1 MTLPLWL
8 CASRLTTQGTEG
20 IIMSRGDRK
29 RNQKGEYVEIVTRER
44 VLGALE
50 DADEPIMAT
59 GDVADALECSREAAR
74 LKLTDLAEDG
84 EVERH
89 SVRGA
94 VVVWWPT
101 DDPTTAEP
109 LRDLVGML
117 DEDEA
122 DAFVERTREVRE
134 QFDDEILGNGARNH
148 GA

>member
-1 MTLPLWL
+1 M
-8 CASRLTTQGTEG
+8 ARGAEDS
-20 IIMSRGDRK
+20 IMGQGDRK
-29 RNQKGEYVEIVTRER
+29 RNQEGEYVETVTRER

-59 GDVADALECSREAAR
+59 GDVADALECSHEAAR

-89 SVRGA
+89 NVRGA

-117 DEDEA
+117 DGDEA
-122 DAFVERTREVRE
+122 DAFVERTQEVRE
-134 QFDDEILGNGARNH
+134 QFDDEILGSGARNH
-148 GA
+148 EA

>member
-1 MTLPLWL
+1 
-8 CASRLTTQGTEG
+8 
-20 IIMSRGDRK
+20 MSQGDRK
-29 RNQKGEYVEIVTRER
+29 RNQEGEYVETVTRER
-44 VLGALE
+44 VLAALE
-50 DADEPIMAT
+50 GADEPIMAT
-59 GDVADALECSREAAR
+59 GDVADALGCSHEAAR

-109 LRDLVGML
+109 LRDLVGTL

-122 DAFVERTREVRE
+122 DAFVEHTQEVRE
-134 QFDDEILGNGARNH
+134 QFDDEILGSDARDH

>member
-1 MTLPLWL
+1 MG
-8 CASRLTTQGTEG
+8 Q
-20 IIMSRGDRK
+20 GDRK
-29 RNQKGEYVEIVTRER
+29 RNQEGQYVETVTRDR
-44 VLGALE
+44 VLAALE
-50 DADEPIMAT
+50 GADEPVMAT

-89 SVRGA
+89 DVRGA

-122 DAFVERTREVRE
+122 DDFLERTRAVRE
-134 QFDDEILGNGARNH
+134 QFDDEILGSGPRNH
-148 GA
+148 EA

>member
-1 MTLPLWL
+1 MG
-8 CASRLTTQGTEG
+8 Q
-20 IIMSRGDRK
+20 GDRK
-29 RNQKGEYVEIVTRER
+29 RNQEGHYVETVTRER
-44 VLGALE
+44 VLAALE
-50 DADEPIMAT
+50 DADEPVMAT

-89 SVRGA
+89 NVRGA
-94 VVVWWPT
+94 VIVWWPT

-122 DAFVERTREVRE
+122 DEFAERTRAVRE
-134 QFDDEILGNGARNH
+134 QFDDEILTGSAQDH

>member
-1 MTLPLWL
+1 M
-8 CASRLTTQGTEG
+8 TQGTEG
-20 IIMSRGDRK
+20 IIMNQGDRK
-29 RNQKGEYVEIVTRER
+29 RNQEGEYVETVTRKR
-44 VLGALE
+44 VLAALE

-59 GDVADALECSREAAR
+59 GDVADALDCSQEAAR

-89 SVRGA
+89 NVRGA

-122 DAFVERTREVRE
+122 DALVERTQEVRE
-134 QFDDEILGNGARNH
+134 QFDDEILGGGAQDH

>member
-1 MTLPLWL
+1 
-8 CASRLTTQGTEG
+8 
-20 IIMSRGDRK
+20 MSQGDRE
-29 RNQKGEYVEIVTRER
+29 RNREGQYVETVTSER
-44 VLGALE
+44 VLSVLE
-50 DADEPIMAT
+50 GADEPVMAT

-89 SVRGA
+89 DVRGA

-122 DAFVERTREVRE
+122 NAFVERTRAVRE
-134 QFDDEILGNGARNH
+134 QFDDEILGSGARNH
-148 GA
+148 EA

>member
-1 MTLPLWL
+1 
-8 CASRLTTQGTEG
+8 
-20 IIMSRGDRK
+20 MSQGDRE
-29 RNQKGEYVEIVTRER
+29 RNREGQYVETVTRER
-44 VLGALE
+44 VLSVLE
-50 DADEPIMAT
+50 DADEPVMAT

-89 SVRGA
+89 DVRGA

-122 DAFVERTREVRE
+122 NEFVERTQEVRK
-134 QFDDEILGNGARNH
+134 QFDDEILGGDAPDH
-148 GA
+148 K

>member
-1 MTLPLWL
+1 
-8 CASRLTTQGTEG
+8 
-20 IIMSRGDRK
+20 MSQGDRE
-29 RNQKGEYVEIVTRER
+29 RNREGQYVETVTRER
-44 VLGALE
+44 VLSVLE
-50 DADEPIMAT
+50 DADEPVMAT

-84 EVERH
+84 EVQRH
-89 SVRGA
+89 DVRGA

-122 DAFVERTREVRE
+122 DDFVERTRAVRE

-148 GA
+148 EA